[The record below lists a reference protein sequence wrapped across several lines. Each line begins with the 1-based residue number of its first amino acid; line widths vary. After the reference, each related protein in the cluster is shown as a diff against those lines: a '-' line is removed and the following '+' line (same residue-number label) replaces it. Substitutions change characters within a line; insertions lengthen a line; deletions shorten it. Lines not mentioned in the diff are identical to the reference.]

1 MNYDLSNE
9 YLTIIYSGSL
19 NIFEVNIH
27 IISVQRKRNSIY
39 IYKYIFK
46 FNNSIS
52 YMFKKKVLLH
62 CYEEKQNLLID
73 YITYLSI
80 Y

>member
-39 IYKYIFK
+39 I
-46 FNNSIS
+46 S